1 MFEVIEISMFCM
13 FSSMSNLHVCSTQFM
28 LLRTYKL
35 QLTKIVKK
43 INLVDVARDFIS
55 VNFSKFRVF
64 WQFYREFSGQLNVVN
79 VRY

>member
-1 MFEVIEISMFCM
+1 MLNPVHAVK
-13 FSSMSNLHVCSTQFM
+13 NLQITTH
-28 LLRTYKL
+28 
-35 QLTKIVKK
+35 KIVKK